1 MVGSLVDSGIE
12 LKASAVLLTT
22 WGDWLAAHPNTM
34 VLDPNNGFYPA
45 DLYAPEWDTQSIYYP
60 LRQQPETSFLVW
72 GKSGRL
78 PEKSEVLGLIVGG
91 EAWANP
97 AEVLRQQTVLND
109 TLGGSCLV
117 VITPGDRTGSRAF
130 QRNGQECH
138 HQPRWYRSC
147 RGVCCR

>member
-1 MVGSLVDSGIE
+1 MVGSLVDSGIK
-12 LKASAVLLTT
+12 LKASSVLLTT
-22 WGDWLAAHPNTM
+22 WGDLLAAHPNTT

-97 AEVLRQQTVLND
+97 AEVLR
-109 TLGGSCLV
+109 
-117 VITPGDRTGSRAF
+117 
-130 QRNGQECH
+130 
-138 HQPRWYRSC
+138 
-147 RGVCCR
+147 

>member
-1 MVGSLVDSGIE
+1 MVGSLVDSGIK
-12 LKASAVLLTT
+12 LKASSVLLTT

-60 LRQQPETSFLVW
+60 LRQQPEISFLVW

-97 AEVLRQQTVLND
+97 AEVLR
-109 TLGGSCLV
+109 
-117 VITPGDRTGSRAF
+117 
-130 QRNGQECH
+130 
-138 HQPRWYRSC
+138 
-147 RGVCCR
+147 